1 MPSRAP
7 ERPAHLFV
15 SSRSEAMKPYFA
27 YVRVSTAKQEQGAS
41 LSAQR
46 EAIERYAAL
55 HGLRIGE
62 WFEEVQTAAK
72 AGRRVFGSMI
82 RRLARGSAAGVI
94 LHKIDRGAR
103 NLRDW
108 ADLGEQIG
116 RASCRGRVCQY
127 V

>member
-1 MPSRAP
+1 MEFR
-7 ERPAHLFV
+7 RVLF
-15 SSRSEAMKPYFA
+15 RS
-27 YVRVSTAKQEQGAS
+27 
-41 LSAQR
+41 
-46 EAIERYAAL
+46 
-55 HGLRIGE
+55 LRIGE

-108 ADLGEQIG
+108 ADLGELLDRGVDVHFAHDSIDLRSRGG
-116 RASCRGRVCQY
+116 RLSADIHAVVAADYTRNLRHECLKGTQARLPHGRP
-127 V
+127 